1 MKIHIVGAGPTGMSL
16 AWEILGS
23 GSHDITI
30 YDRKPSAGGS
40 WWEPTEGPR
49 DLHAHRIV
57 FDKAFVNTQQLFRE
71 MGIHWND
78 IFEPVEKDI
87 YGFMFKSL
95 KMKDYGALTSLA
107 TRVLTQPDKYKYV
120 SLKDAL
126 GDLTESGKPF
136 VKHLPLIMDGVTWET
151 MSAYEFVKN
160 FDYVGLSKQHTQ
172 KVSGRVMCDK
182 MERSLLKRGVNFS
195 FDRELKE
202 VKYMDDSF
210 EATFVDGDVINDGL
224 LFLCLD
230 NSPALN
236 FLGNNWGSEADK
248 KLRESTYGAINV
260 LLDYDTPII
269 LGDDLEIA
277 ASTKWN
283 LQPVVLSDGKTVSC
297 VICNLTEEI
306 LTSPPDIIKAE
317 VVEQLGL
324 PPPKEIRVGWGSTW
338 VENRWTFSQSSGVLS
353 LHGQLPFFGK
363 CPRVAMCGMM
373 SPRKTPFS
381 SIEASVEVSKT
392 LSHELFGTRKPLSPQ
407 LVTDVLII
415 VLLSLIVL
423 SLLYINR
430 NQ

>member
-1 MKIHIVGAGPTGMSL
+1 MKIHIIGAGPTGMSL

-30 YDRKPSAGGS
+30 YDRKPYAGGS
-40 WWEPTEGPR
+40 WWEPNEGPR

-136 VKHLPLIMDGVTWET
+136 VKHLPLIMDGVTLET

-160 FDYVGLSKQHTQ
+160 FDYVGLSKQYTQ

-236 FLGNNWGSEADK
+236 FLGNNWGYEADK

-260 LLDYDTPII
+260 LLDYDTPIT

-338 VENRWTFSQSSGVLS
+338 VENRWTFSQSLGVLS